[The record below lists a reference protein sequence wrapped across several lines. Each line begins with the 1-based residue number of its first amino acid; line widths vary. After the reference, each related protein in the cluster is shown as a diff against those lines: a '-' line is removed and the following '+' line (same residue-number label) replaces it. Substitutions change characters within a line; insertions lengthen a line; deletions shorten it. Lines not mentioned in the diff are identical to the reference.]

1 MKESVIVVDLVI
13 MKVTTLLALLIFSVV
28 CNYCGKDFISLGR
41 HSWRCKS
48 KIPNQQDRNHDN
60 GENFENRNNV
70 ELPDVQVNDVS
81 ISNTD
86 NVLCTCGKSCKG
98 LRGLKSHQRSCRI
111 IKSLNDELLHDI
123 EQVNDVEIET
133 LENYTINGSPSL
145 KPGVN
150 LLISLEDWNL
160 ANTFFIEKYSNLTK
174 RQLRNE
180 LKYFKKE
187 NTNRNAI
194 VYV

>member
-13 MKVTTLLALLIFSVV
+13 MKVATLLALLIFSVV

-98 LRGLKSHQRSCRI
+98 LR
-111 IKSLNDELLHDI
+111 
-123 EQVNDVEIET
+123 
-133 LENYTINGSPSL
+133 SL
-145 KPGVN
+145 KVIN
-150 LLISLEDWNL
+150 DLVVLLSH
-160 ANTFFIEKYSNLTK
+160 
-174 RQLRNE
+174 
-180 LKYFKKE
+180 
-187 NTNRNAI
+187 
-194 VYV
+194 